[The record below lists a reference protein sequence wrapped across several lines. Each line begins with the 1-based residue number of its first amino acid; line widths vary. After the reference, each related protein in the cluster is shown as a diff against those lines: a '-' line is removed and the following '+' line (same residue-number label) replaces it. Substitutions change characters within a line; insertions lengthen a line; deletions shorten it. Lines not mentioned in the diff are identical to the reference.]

1 MEDKKV
7 VEKRTEIEHRESEE
21 TVTPGIKNVNIG
33 PDGTTQIQEEA
44 VDEPV
49 DKKTT
54 ITEEETVE
62 EHSEP

>member
-7 VEKRTEIEHRESEE
+7 VEKRTETLHRESEE
-21 TVTPGIKNVNIG
+21 AVTPGTRNVNIG
-33 PDGTTQIQEEA
+33 PDGQTQIQEEL

-49 DKKTT
+49 DTT
-54 ITEEETVE
+54 TVSEETTTL

>member
-7 VEKRTEIEHRESEE
+7 VEKRTETVHRESEE
-21 TVTPGIKNVNIG
+21 TVTPGTRNVNIG
-33 PDGTTQIQEEA
+33 PDGTTQIQEEL

-49 DKKTT
+49 DKTT
-54 ITEEETVE
+54 IREETTIE

>member
-21 TVTPGIKNVNIG
+21 AVTPGVKNINIG
-33 PDGTTQIQEEA
+33 PDGQTQIQEEL

-49 DKKTT
+49 DTTTVSEETT
-54 ITEEETVE
+54 IE

>member
-1 MEDKKV
+1 MEDRKHI
-7 VEKRTEIEHRESEE
+7 EKRTEIEHRESEE
-21 TVTPGIKNVNIG
+21 TVTPGTRNVNIG
-33 PDGTTQIQEEA
+33 PDGTMQIQEEV

>member
-7 VEKRTEIEHRESEE
+7 VEKRTETLHRESEE
-21 TVTPGIKNVNIG
+21 AVTPGVKNINIG
-33 PDGTTQIQEEA
+33 PDGQTQIQEEL

-49 DKKTT
+49 DTTTVSEETT
-54 ITEEETVE
+54 IE